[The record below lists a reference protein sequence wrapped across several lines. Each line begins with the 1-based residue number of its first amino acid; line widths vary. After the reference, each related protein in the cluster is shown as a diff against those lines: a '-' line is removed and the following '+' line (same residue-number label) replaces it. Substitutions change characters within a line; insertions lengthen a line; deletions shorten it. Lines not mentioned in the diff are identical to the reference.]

1 MTLLAVFLQQFYRWN
16 FTSDQVKYVAYN
28 FEYDISKYIVT
39 LSDTEVFYYSQRNNS
54 GTFSIDLI
62 KAEFT
67 DGSFSELW
75 HTTML
80 YQTSST
86 DYGFTIS
93 TVDNNTNSL
102 WHTISIENRV
112 VIANQDIST
121 GAQKGSNYLLSHT
134 DCPSNRGSEV
144 SNNIF
149 FSTFYCDDRY
159 VIFTLNTTSMQLIS
173 IVHSSTI
180 ELVFRDTQVSGDN
193 LYIFGYYNE
202 SGYDMGLLLRVHYSN
217 LDKVDTMSNSSI
229 TLDEITDSTYAIS
242 NTSLV
247 TGLTVQSETYS
258 VQSNLVGYD
267 DTIIEIGPTSIQSDI
282 SDTYLDAIYISNV
295 VSKNNYSQSID
306 MPCSIDGTT
315 AISYSLIQNGNDEV
329 PSFVSYDDATFTL
342 AISQPAVSS
351 DYNFTFKIHASTS
364 SQAYEREVY
373 ISVINCQ
380 VEN

>member
-1 MTLLAVFLQQFYRWN
+1 M
-16 FTSDQVKYVAYN
+16 AYN

-39 LSDTEVFYYSQRNNS
+39 LSDSEVFYYSQRNNS

-67 DGSFSELW
+67 DSSFSELW

-134 DCPSNRGSEV
+134 DCPSNRGSEI

-159 VIFTLNTTSMQLIS
+159 VIFSLNTTSMQLIS
-173 IVHSSTI
+173 IVHSSTE

-193 LYIFGYYNE
+193 LYIFGYYE
-202 SGYDMGLLLRVHYSN
+202 EGAYEMGILLRVHYSN

-247 TGLTVQSETYS
+247 AGLTLQSETYT
-258 VQSNLVGYD
+258 VESNLVGYD
-267 DTIIEIGPTSIQSDI
+267 DTTIAIGPTSIQSDI
-282 SDTYLDAIYISNV
+282 SDTYLNAFYISNI
-295 VSKNNYSQSID
+295 VSKNNYTQSID
-306 MPCSIDGTT
+306 MPCSINGTT
-315 AISYSLIQNGNDEV
+315 AITYSLIQNGVDAV
-329 PSFVSYDDATFTL
+329 PSFADYNDTTFTL
-342 AISQPAVSS
+342 TISQPEVSS
-351 DYNFTFKIHASTS
+351 DTNFTLKVHASTS
-364 SQAYEREVY
+364 SQNYEREVY
-373 ISVINCQ
+373 ISVMACQ
-380 VEN
+380 VTNCSLCSNSSTTT

>member
-1 MTLLAVFLQQFYRWN
+1 MAYNTGFGV
-16 FTSDQVKYVAYN
+16 SKYV
-28 FEYDISKYIVT
+28 VT
-39 LSDTEVFYYSQRNNS
+39 LSDTEVFYHSQHNDS

-67 DGSFSELW
+67 DSSFSESW

-86 DYGFTIS
+86 DYGFTTS
-93 TVDNNTNSL
+93 TVDSNTNSL
-102 WHTISIENRV
+102 WHTVSIENRV

-121 GAQKGSNYLLSHT
+121 GAQIGSNYLLSHT
-134 DCPSNRGSEV
+134 DCPSMRGTEFN
-144 SNNIF
+144 NNIF
-149 FSTFYCDDRY
+149 FSTFYCDKKY
-159 VIFTLNTTSMQLIS
+159 VILSLNVTSMQLIS
-173 IVHSSTI
+173 IVHSSTE

-217 LDKVDTMSNSSI
+217 LDKVDTMSNSPI

-329 PSFVSYDDATFTL
+329 PSFVSYDNTTFTL
-342 AISQPAVSS
+342 AISQPVVSS
-351 DYNFTFKIHASTS
+351 DYNFTLKIHASTS